1 MYKFF
6 FFVSLGAFFRLFVLP
21 VWEWS
26 LLLHRAFELTSPD
39 AWQNRLVCPTRR
51 RLLTHRV
58 FSRRNPTW
66 HFFSLIAKGILCL
79 SQFDLWNCPPWRE
92 PQGCQTLRGPSGTST
107 PWCSAARWQGWQPS
121 AIHESVLWA
130 AHWECAPP
138 PSSSYTSLP
147 TYITLFLPFLSSMPL
162 CPPPA
167 ANPSTHLIPFL
178 PSPAFLSPD
187 RPPCLGS

>member
-1 MYKFF
+1 M
-6 FFVSLGAFFRLFVLP
+6 FVSLGAFVRLFVLP

-39 AWQNRLVCPTRR
+39 AWRNRLVCPTRTW
-51 RLLTHRV
+51 LLTHRV
-58 FSRRNPTW
+58 FSRRNPSW
-66 HFFSLIAKGILCL
+66 HFFFPHCKGNFVPLPVWPVKPSTLARAPRLPDSAGPFWHIHAVML
-79 SQFDLWNCPPWRE
+79 
-92 PQGCQTLRGPSGTST
+92 GCTL
-107 PWCSAARWQGWQPS
+107 AGWQPS

-147 TYITLFLPFLSSMPL
+147 IYITLYLPFLSSVPL

-178 PSPAFLSPD
+178 PSPALLSPD

>member
-1 MYKFF
+1 MISPAAPGIWAHVTWRLTKQARMSDPKTACLRTVYFPGETQPDIFF
-6 FFVSLGAFFRLFVLP
+6 PSLQREFCASP
-21 VWEWS
+21 S
-26 LLLHRAFELTSPD
+26 LTCEIVHL
-39 AWQNRLVCPTRR
+39 
-51 RLLTHRV
+51 
-58 FSRRNPTW
+58 
-66 HFFSLIAKGILCL
+66 G
-79 SQFDLWNCPPWRE
+79 E
-92 PQGCQTLRGPSGTST
+92 PQRCQTLRGPSGTST

-138 PSSSYTSLP
+138 TSSSYTSLP

-178 PSPAFLSPD
+178 PSPALLSPD